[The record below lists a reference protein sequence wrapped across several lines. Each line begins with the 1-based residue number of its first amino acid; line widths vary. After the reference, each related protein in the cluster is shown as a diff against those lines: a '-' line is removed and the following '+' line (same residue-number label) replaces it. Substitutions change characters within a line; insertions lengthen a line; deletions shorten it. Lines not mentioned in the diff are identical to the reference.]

1 MADLIP
7 FNSAEENNETS
18 WYTAF
23 GAGLVSGLI
32 KVPEGIVSLG
42 AELIDLGA
50 DTNTVASVEQFFD
63 KINPFEEVAE
73 ERTIGKLSEALVQI
87 GVPGSAGFKAASNL
101 ASKAIKAKQAGA
113 YAKWGKNSRQ
123 ALQEV
128 EKLNKKAG
136 SRKFIAG
143 VMGGATGEAF
153 IADADKIG
161 SFGDLFGG
169 PTSLDREESIGS
181 DEASRRLLNRI
192 KFGTESLLV
201 TPAIYGVG
209 KAAKGLAQRGKELA
223 YSDSAFDRWVNKF
236 IGAPFRPRGDLPQEV
251 FDSEMVRQGL
261 KAGDTEEAK
270 QIVNT
275 ITKEVDSVFPEMQST
290 LNKQTKKERDTF
302 LEKLNNA
309 LFEGDISKKINPK
322 AIDDI
327 VEQMDNVK
335 LNPEARQRIVGGVNR
350 ARNEFTNLIGI
361 LNKYNPD
368 NKGKIKSGV
377 KNLQS
382 ILKDRISGWV
392 GSTYR
397 AFEPSTGILKV
408 FQRYKPTDQA
418 YNKAINLFTRYLA
431 KTDPIKKEKIQS
443 MRNTLANQG
452 LNEKQISE
460 RITEEFYD
468 VVDKQ
473 LIPKGNE
480 YYEQAKMM
488 VDEILEQG
496 QQGKKK
502 AGILPDLEYQ
512 DKTAQGVKVKSF
524 EKLLEKSGGKGSKVF
539 RELFGEIQDPRY
551 SIYNAMTN
559 LSSVARTTAFFDDVF
574 QTNKAVQAKG
584 GRGAFWNSKKEAERA
599 VNNTETGIEIV
610 EVGTELQKYKF
621 PGLSYVD
628 SSILKSYTT
637 KEIAQGILAS
647 NDVPMGLAG
656 FVRGRSTAS
665 SAEKAASFLYRS
677 LLLIPK
683 GVSQLAKTVLS
694 VPTHIRNFISA
705 GAFSGANGILFEPE
719 FYKKAFKEGIGTS
732 GLLSSRTLDQQAAYR
747 ELLELGV
754 TNSQVQVGDLKGL
767 FNTILKDGEQMF
779 SPDTVLK
786 SMMRKFKKLGSAF
799 QGKYIAEDDTFK
811 ITNFYVELKR
821 IRDATAKQLK
831 IKPDQLDAALSPTQ
845 IKELKVRAANIVK
858 NTVPNYS
865 YVGSAVKTSRLLPIG
880 NFMSF
885 PSEMIRTTTGIAEQ
899 GISELRHSRPTRGPN
914 ITPTVT
920 EILEDGT
927 TRVVKNDNPMYST
940 GIKRISG
947 MATTLTVVP
956 ATIVEGAKAL
966 YDVSEEE
973 INALR
978 QFVPDWSKNSTIV
991 PIRDDDGELR
1001 YVDFSHSNAY
1011 DVIARPFRTLLN
1023 NVLAGQESG
1032 DILLRGFTNGV
1043 MEASGELM
1051 NPFISE
1057 SIWTAAMSDIF
1068 VRNGRTDDGRLLYT
1082 DQTPVGDKL
1091 SIQFLHL
1098 GEALAPSY
1106 RQFQRLGQAAFGV
1119 PNKRGDELDIGPELA
1134 GFMGLR
1140 PIKIDPLKSM
1150 GFKIAEY
1157 QTGIRNARREFTGG
1171 AFGLLRGGTIK
1182 PNDVIERFYKSNQAR
1197 FDVQKEMFKNLDA
1210 AATLGVEQ
1218 NDLRQTFKERQL
1230 SNEAFMKLEE
1240 GIFDPYF
1247 PSEDIQQR
1255 FREIADNLGDLDMF
1269 QEVAPVLREMEN
1281 DFREIEL
1288 EGIFDLNL
1296 DDYLEDTASIA
1307 ESLGIGNIGQTPM
1320 PNQGVIQTSQLQG
1333 SGNTTSEGLTP
1344 TELALLSPE
1353 EQQIRLRQRGL
1364 A

>member
-1 MADLIP
+1 MAELIP

-18 WYTAF
+18 WYTAL

-50 DTNTVASVEQFFD
+50 DTDTVASVEQFFD

-101 ASKAIKAKQAGA
+101 ASKAIKAKQAGV
-113 YAKWGKNSRQ
+113 YAKWGKNSRK

-192 KFGTESLLV
+192 KFGSESLLI
-201 TPAIYGVG
+201 TPAIYGIG

-223 YSDSAFDRWVNKF
+223 YSDSAFDRWVNKY

-251 FDSEMVRQGL
+251 FDAEMVRQGL
-261 KAGDTEEAK
+261 KAGDTDTAK
-270 QIVNT
+270 NIVNT
-275 ITKEVDSVFPEMQST
+275 ITKEVDSVFPEVQST
-290 LNKQTKKERDTF
+290 LNKSTKKERDIF
-302 LEKLNNA
+302 LEKLNDA
-309 LFEGDISKKINPK
+309 LFEGDISKSINPK
-322 AIDDI
+322 AIDNI
-327 VEQMDNVK
+327 VEQMDSVK
-335 LNPEARQRIVGGVNR
+335 LNSEARQRIVGGVNR

-361 LNKYNPD
+361 LNKYNAN
-368 NKGKIKSGV
+368 NKEKIKSGV

-392 GSTYR
+392 GSTYK
-397 AFEPSTGILKV
+397 AFEPNTGILKV
-408 FQRYKPTDQA
+408 FQRYKPTDEA
-418 YNKAINLFTRYLA
+418 YTKAIDLFRRYLA
-431 KTDPIKKEKIQS
+431 KTDTGKKVKLEK
-443 MRNTLANQG
+443 
-452 LNEKQISE
+452 NE
-460 RITEEFYD
+460 YG
-468 VVDKQ
+468 Q
-473 LIPKGNE
+473 LVPKGTD

-488 VDEILEQG
+488 VDDILEQG
-496 QQGKKK
+496 QQSKKK
-502 AGILPDLEYQ
+502 AGILPDLAYQ

-524 EKLLEKSGGKGSKVF
+524 EKLLEKTGGKGSKVF

-574 QTNKAVQAKG
+574 QTNKAVQANG
-584 GRGAFWNSKKEAERA
+584 GKGAFWASEAEAKQA
-599 VNNTETGIEIV
+599 VNFANTGVEIV

-637 KEIAQGILAS
+637 KEIAQGILSS
-647 NDVPMGLAG
+647 NDVPLGLAG
-656 FVRGRSTAS
+656 FVRGRATAS

-677 LLLIPK
+677 LLLLPK
-683 GVSQLAKTVLS
+683 GASQLAKTVLS
-694 VPTHIRNFISA
+694 IPTHIRNFISA

-719 FYKKAFKEGIGTS
+719 FYRKAFKEGIETS
-732 GLLSSRTLDQQAAYR
+732 GLLTSQNAKSQAAYR

-754 TNSQVQVGDLKGL
+754 VNSQVQIGDLTALLRDIKGG
-767 FNTILKDGEQMF
+767 DQMF
-779 SPDTVLK
+779 TPDTALK
-786 SMMRKFKKLGSAF
+786 AMMKKLKKLGSAF
-799 QGKYIAEDDTFK
+799 QGKYVAEDDTFK
-811 ITNFYVELKR
+811 ITNYIVELKR

-831 IKPDQLDAALSPTQ
+831 IKPDQLDAALNPTQ

-899 GISELRHSRPTRGPN
+899 GISELRHSRPTRGSN

-940 GIKRISG
+940 GIKRLSG

-956 ATIVEGAKAL
+956 AVAVEGAKAL
-966 YDVSEEE
+966 YDVSEDE
-973 INALR
+973 IKALR
-978 QFVPDWSKNSTIV
+978 QFVPEWSKNSTLI

-1001 YVDFSHSNAY
+1001 YIDFSHSNAY
-1011 DVIARPFRTLLN
+1011 DVIGRPFRTLLN

-1032 DILLRGFTNGV
+1032 DILLRGLTNGV

-1057 SIWTAAMSDIF
+1057 SIWTAAMADIF

-1119 PNKRGDELDIGPELA
+1119 PNKRGDELNIGPELA

-1150 GFKIAEY
+1150 GFKIAQY

-1197 FDVQKEMFKNLDA
+1197 FNVQKEMFKNLDA
-1210 AATLGVEQ
+1210 ATTLGVSE
-1218 NDLRQTFKERQL
+1218 NDLRKTFKERQL
-1230 SNEAFMKLEE
+1230 SNDAFRKLEK

-1247 PSEDIQQR
+1247 PSKDIQDR
-1255 FREIADNLGDLDMF
+1255 FKEIADNLGDINMF
-1269 QEVAPVLREMEN
+1269 NEVAPVLREMEA
-1281 DFREIEL
+1281 DFRGIEL
-1288 EGIFDLNL
+1288 DDTFDLNL
-1296 DDYLEDTASIA
+1296 NDYLEDTGSIA
-1307 ESLGIGNIGQTPM
+1307 ESLGIGNISQMPM

-1333 SGNTTSEGLTP
+1333 SGNITSEGLTP

>member
-18 WYTAF
+18 WYTAL

-50 DTNTVASVEQFFD
+50 DTDTVASVEQFFD

-73 ERTIGKLSEALVQI
+73 ERTVGKLAEVLVQI
-87 GVPGSAGFKAASNL
+87 GVPGSAGFKAASGL
-101 ASKAIKAKQAGA
+101 ANKAIKAKQAGA
-113 YAKWGKNSRQ
+113 YAKWGQNSRR

-181 DEASRRLLNRI
+181 DEASRRLLNRL

-223 YSDSAFDRWVNKF
+223 YSDSAFDRWVNKY

-290 LNKQTKKERDTF
+290 LNKSTKKEKDTF
-302 LEKLNNA
+302 LQKLNDA
-309 LFEGDISKKINPK
+309 LFEGDITKKINPK
-322 AIDDI
+322 AIDNI
-327 VEQMDNVK
+327 VEQMDSVK
-335 LNPEARQRIVGGVNR
+335 LNSEARQRIVGAVDR
-350 ARNEFTNLIGI
+350 ARGEFTSLIGI
-361 LNKYNPD
+361 LNRYNPD
-368 NKGKIKSGV
+368 NKEKIKSGV
-377 KNLQS
+377 KTLQS

-392 GSTYR
+392 GSTYK
-397 AFEPSTGILKV
+397 AFEPNTGILKV
-408 FQRYKPTDQA
+408 FQRYKPTDEA
-418 YNKAINLFTRYLA
+418 YNNAISLFRRYLS
-431 KTDPIKKEKIQS
+431 KTDPK
-443 MRNTLANQG
+443 R
-452 LNEKQISE
+452 
-460 RITEEFYD
+460 
-468 VVDKQ
+468 
-473 LIPKGNE
+473 PKDTALDLDQTTD

-488 VDEILEQG
+488 VDDILEQG

-502 AGILPDLEYQ
+502 AGILPDLAYQ

-524 EKLLEKSGGKGSKVF
+524 EKLLEKTGGKGSKVF

-574 QTNKAVQAKG
+574 QTNKAVQANG
-584 GRGAFWNSKKEAERA
+584 GKGAFWASEAEAKQA
-599 VNNTETGIEIV
+599 VNFANTGVEIV
-610 EVGTELQKYKF
+610 RVGDELQKYKF

-628 SSILKSYTT
+628 NSILQSYTT

-656 FVRGRSTAS
+656 FVRGRATAS

-732 GLLSSRTLDQQAAYR
+732 GLLSARTLDQQAAYR

-754 TNSQVQVGDLKGL
+754 TNSQVQIGDLKGL

-786 SMMRKFKKLGSAF
+786 AMMRKFKKLGSAF

-831 IKPDQLDAALSPTQ
+831 IKPDQLDAALRPEQ

-858 NTVPNYS
+858 NTVPNYA

-899 GISELRHSRPTRGPN
+899 GLSELRHSRPTRGPN

-940 GIKRISG
+940 GIKRLSG

-966 YDVSEEE
+966 YDVSEDE
-973 INALR
+973 IKALR
-978 QFVPDWSKNSTIV
+978 QFVPNWSKNSTIV
-991 PIRDDDGELR
+991 PIRDEDGELR

-1091 SIQFLHL
+1091 AIQFLHL

-1119 PNKRGDELDIGPELA
+1119 PTKRGDELDIGPELA

-1197 FDVQKEMFKNLDA
+1197 FNVQKEMFKNLDA
-1210 AATLGVEQ
+1210 AGILGVEE

-1230 SNEAFMKLEE
+1230 GSDAFRKLNE

-1247 PSEDIQQR
+1247 PSKDIQDR

-1269 QEVAPVLREMEN
+1269 QEVAPTLREMEI

-1288 EGIFDLNL
+1288 DDTFNLNL
-1296 DDYLEDTASIA
+1296 GDYLEDTGSIA
-1307 ESLGIGNIGQTPM
+1307 ESLGIGNIGQTPP

-1333 SGNTTSEGLTP
+1333 SGNITSQGLTP

>member
-18 WYTAF
+18 WYTAL

-50 DTNTVASVEQFFD
+50 DTDTVASVEQFFD

-73 ERTIGKLSEALVQI
+73 ERTVGKLAEVLVQI

-101 ASKAIKAKQAGA
+101 ANKAIKAKQAGA
-113 YAKWGKNSRQ
+113 YAKWGQNSRR

-169 PTSLDREESIGS
+169 PTSLDREESMGS
-181 DEASRRLLNRI
+181 DEASRRLLNRL

-223 YSDSAFDRWVNKF
+223 YSDSAFDRWVNKY

-261 KAGDTEEAK
+261 KAGDTDTAK
-270 QIVNT
+270 NIVNT
-275 ITKEVDSVFPEMQST
+275 ITKEVDSVFPEVQST
-290 LNKQTKKERDTF
+290 LNKSTKKEKDTF
-302 LEKLNNA
+302 LQKLNDA
-309 LFEGDISKKINPK
+309 LFEGDITKKINPK

-327 VEQMDNVK
+327 VEQMDSVK
-335 LNPEARQRIVGGVNR
+335 LNSEARQRIVGAVDR
-350 ARNEFTNLIGI
+350 AREEFTGLIGI
-361 LNKYNPD
+361 LNRYNPD
-368 NKGKIKSGV
+368 NKEKIKSGV
-377 KNLQS
+377 KTLQS

-392 GSTYR
+392 GSTYK
-397 AFEPSTGILKV
+397 AFEPNTGILKV
-408 FQRYKPTDQA
+408 FQRYKPTDEA
-418 YNKAINLFTRYLA
+418 YNNAISLFRRYLS
-431 KTDPIKKEKIQS
+431 KTDPK
-443 MRNTLANQG
+443 R
-452 LNEKQISE
+452 
-460 RITEEFYD
+460 
-468 VVDKQ
+468 
-473 LIPKGNE
+473 PKDTALDLDQTTD

-488 VDEILEQG
+488 VDDILEQG
-496 QQGKKK
+496 QQAKKK
-502 AGILPDLEYQ
+502 AGVLPDLAYQ
-512 DKTAQGVKVKSF
+512 DKTAQGVKIKSF
-524 EKLLEKSGGKGSKVF
+524 EKLLEKTGGKGSKVF

-584 GRGAFWNSKKEAERA
+584 GKGAFWASEAEAKQA
-599 VNNTETGIEIV
+599 VNFANTGVEIV
-610 EVGTELQKYKF
+610 KVGDELQKYKF

-628 SSILKSYTT
+628 NSILQSYTT
-637 KEIAQGILAS
+637 KEIAQGILSS

-656 FVRGRSTAS
+656 FVRGRATAS

-677 LLLIPK
+677 LLLLPK
-683 GVSQLAKTVLS
+683 GISQLAKTVLS

-719 FYKKAFKEGIGTS
+719 FYRKAFKEGIETS
-732 GLLSSRTLDQQAAYR
+732 GLLSAQSPKSQAAYR

-754 TNSQVQVGDLKGL
+754 VNSQVQIGDLTAL
-767 FNTILKDGEQMF
+767 LKDIKGGDQMF
-779 SPDTVLK
+779 SPDTALK
-786 SMMRKFKKLGSAF
+786 AMMKKLKKLGSAF
-799 QGKYIAEDDTFK
+799 QGKYVAEDDTFK
-811 ITNFYVELKR
+811 VTNYLVELKR

-831 IKPDQLDAALSPTQ
+831 IKPDQLDAALRPEQ

-858 NTVPNYS
+858 NTVPNYA

-899 GISELRHSRPTRGPN
+899 GLSELRHSRPTRGPN

-940 GIKRISG
+940 GIKRLSG

-956 ATIVEGAKAL
+956 ATVVEGAKAL
-966 YDVSEEE
+966 YDVSEDE
-973 INALR
+973 IKALR
-978 QFVPDWSKNSTIV
+978 QFVPEWSKNSTIV
-991 PIRDDDGELR
+991 PIRDEDGELR
-1001 YVDFSHSNAY
+1001 YIDFSHSNAY

-1091 SIQFLHL
+1091 AIQFLHL

-1119 PNKRGDELDIGPELA
+1119 PTKRGDELNIGPELA

-1197 FDVQKEMFKNLDA
+1197 FNVQKEMFKNLDA
-1210 AATLGVEQ
+1210 AEILGIEK

-1230 SNEAFMKLEE
+1230 GSDAFRKLNE

-1247 PSEDIQQR
+1247 PSKDIQDR

-1269 QEVAPVLREMEN
+1269 QEVSDTLREMES
-1281 DFREIEL
+1281 DFRQIEL
-1288 EGIFDLNL
+1288 GDTFDLNL
-1296 DDYLEDTASIA
+1296 GDYLEDTGSIA
-1307 ESLGIGNIGQTPM
+1307 ESLGIGNIGQTPP

-1333 SGNTTSEGLTP
+1333 SGNITSQGLTP

>member
-18 WYTAF
+18 WYTAL

-50 DTNTVASVEQFFD
+50 DTDTVASVEQFFD

-73 ERTIGKLSEALVQI
+73 ERTVGKLAEVLVQI
-87 GVPGSAGFKAASNL
+87 GVPGSAGFKAASGL
-101 ASKAIKAKQAGA
+101 ANKAIKAKQAGA
-113 YAKWGKNSRQ
+113 YAKWGQNSRR

-181 DEASRRLLNRI
+181 DEASRRLLNRL
-192 KFGTESLLV
+192 KFGSESLLV

-223 YSDSAFDRWVNKF
+223 YSDSAFDRWVNKY

-261 KAGDTEEAK
+261 KAGDTDTAK
-270 QIVNT
+270 NIVNT
-275 ITKEVDSVFPEMQST
+275 ITKEVDSVFPEVQST
-290 LNKQTKKERDTF
+290 LNKSTKKEKDTF
-302 LEKLNNA
+302 LQKLNDA
-309 LFEGDISKKINPK
+309 LFEGDITKKINPK
-322 AIDDI
+322 AIDNI
-327 VEQMDNVK
+327 VEQMDSVK
-335 LNPEARQRIVGGVNR
+335 LNSEARQRIVGAVDR
-350 ARNEFTNLIGI
+350 ARGEFTSLIGI
-361 LNKYNPD
+361 LNRYNPD
-368 NKGKIKSGV
+368 NKEKIKSGV
-377 KNLQS
+377 KTLQS

-392 GSTYR
+392 GSTYK

-408 FQRYKPTDQA
+408 FQRYKPTDEA
-418 YNKAINLFTRYLA
+418 YNNAISLFRRYLS
-431 KTDPIKKEKIQS
+431 KTDPK
-443 MRNTLANQG
+443 R
-452 LNEKQISE
+452 
-460 RITEEFYD
+460 
-468 VVDKQ
+468 
-473 LIPKGNE
+473 PKDTALDLDQTTD

-488 VDEILEQG
+488 VDDILEQG
-496 QQGKKK
+496 QQAKKK
-502 AGILPDLEYQ
+502 AGVLPNLAYQ
-512 DKTAQGVKVKSF
+512 DKTAQGVKIKSF
-524 EKLLEKSGGKGSKVF
+524 EKLLEKTGGKGSKVF

-584 GRGAFWNSKKEAERA
+584 GKGAFWASEAEAKQA
-599 VNNTETGIEIV
+599 VNFANTGVEIV
-610 EVGTELQKYKF
+610 RVGDELQKYKF

-628 SSILKSYTT
+628 NSILQSYTT
-637 KEIAQGILAS
+637 KEIAQGILSS

-656 FVRGRSTAS
+656 FVRGRATAS

-677 LLLIPK
+677 LLLLPK
-683 GVSQLAKTVLS
+683 GISQLAKTVLS

-719 FYKKAFKEGIGTS
+719 FYRKAFKEGIETS
-732 GLLSSRTLDQQAAYR
+732 GLLSAQSPKSQAAYR

-754 TNSQVQVGDLKGL
+754 VNSQVQIGDLTAL
-767 FNTILKDGEQMF
+767 LKDIKGGDQMF
-779 SPDTVLK
+779 SPDTALK
-786 SMMRKFKKLGSAF
+786 AMMKKLKKLGSAF
-799 QGKYIAEDDTFK
+799 QGKYVAEDDTFK
-811 ITNFYVELKR
+811 VTNYLVELKR

-831 IKPDQLDAALSPTQ
+831 IKPDQLDAALRPEQ

-858 NTVPNYS
+858 NTVPNYA

-899 GISELRHSRPTRGPN
+899 GLSELRHSRPTRGPN

-940 GIKRISG
+940 GIKRLSG

-956 ATIVEGAKAL
+956 ATVVEGAKAL
-966 YDVSEEE
+966 YDVSEDE
-973 INALR
+973 IKALR
-978 QFVPDWSKNSTIV
+978 QFVPEWSKNSTIV
-991 PIRDDDGELR
+991 PIRDEDGELR
-1001 YVDFSHSNAY
+1001 YIDFSHSNAY

-1091 SIQFLHL
+1091 AIQFLHL

-1119 PNKRGDELDIGPELA
+1119 PTKRGDELDIGPELA

-1197 FDVQKEMFKNLDA
+1197 FNVQKEMFKNLDA
-1210 AATLGVEQ
+1210 AGILGVEE

-1230 SNEAFMKLEE
+1230 GSDTFRKLEQ

-1247 PSEDIQQR
+1247 PSKDIQDR

-1269 QEVAPVLREMEN
+1269 QEVAPTLREMET

-1288 EGIFDLNL
+1288 DDTFNLNL
-1296 DDYLEDTASIA
+1296 GDYLEDTGSIA
-1307 ESLGIGNIGQTPM
+1307 ESLGIGNIGQTPP

-1333 SGNTTSEGLTP
+1333 SGNITSQGLTP

>member
-1 MADLIP
+1 MSDLIP
-7 FNSAEENNETS
+7 LNSAEENNETS
-18 WYTAF
+18 WYTAL
-23 GAGLVSGLI
+23 GAGLISGLI

-73 ERTIGKLSEALVQI
+73 ERTIGKLSEVLVQI

-101 ASKAIKAKQAGA
+101 ANKAIKAKQAGA
-113 YAKWGKNSRQ
+113 YAKWGKNSRR

-136 SRKFIAG
+136 SRKFVAG

-169 PTSLDREESIGS
+169 PTSLDREESIGR
-181 DEASRRLLNRI
+181 DEASRRLLNRL
-192 KFGTESLLV
+192 KFGSESLLV

-223 YSDSAFDRWVNKF
+223 YSDSAFDRWVNKY

-251 FDSEMVRQGL
+251 FESEMVRQGL
-261 KAGDTEEAK
+261 KAGDTDTAK
-270 QIVNT
+270 NIVNV
-275 ITKEVDSVFPEMQST
+275 ITKEVDAVFPEMQST
-290 LNKQTKKERDTF
+290 LNKSTKKERDTF
-302 LEKLNNA
+302 LQKLNDA
-309 LFEGDISKKINPK
+309 LFEGDISKAINPK
-322 AIDDI
+322 AVDDI
-327 VEQMDNVK
+327 VEQMDNVNLDK
-335 LNPEARQRIVGGVNR
+335 QSRQKIVGAVDR
-350 ARNEFTNLIGI
+350 ARGEFTNLIGI

-368 NKGKIKSGV
+368 NKEKIKSGV
-377 KNLQS
+377 KTLQS

-397 AFEPSTGILKV
+397 AFEPNTGILKV
-408 FQRYKPTDQA
+408 FQRYKPTDEA
-418 YNKAINLFTRYLA
+418 YNNAISLFRRYLA
-431 KTDPIKKEKIQS
+431 KTDPNKPKD
-443 MRNTLANQG
+443 TG
-452 LNEKQISE
+452 LDLDQ
-460 RITEEFYD
+460 TTD
-468 VVDKQ
+468 
-473 LIPKGNE
+473 

-488 VDEILEQG
+488 VDDILEQG
-496 QQGKKK
+496 QQAKKK
-502 AGILPDLEYQ
+502 AGVLPDLQYQ

-524 EKLLEKSGGKGSKVF
+524 EKLLEKTGGKGSKVF

-574 QTNKAVQAKG
+574 KTNKAVQARG
-584 GRGAFWNSKKEAERA
+584 GTGAFWASEAEAKRA
-599 VNNTETGIEIV
+599 VNFANTKVEIV
-610 EVGTELQKYKF
+610 EVGAELQKYKF

-637 KEIAQGILAS
+637 KEIAQGILSA
-647 NDVPMGLAG
+647 NEVPLGLSG
-656 FVRGRSTAS
+656 FVRGRATAS

-677 LLLIPK
+677 LLLLPK
-683 GVSQLAKTVLS
+683 GASQLAKTVLS
-694 VPTHIRNFISA
+694 IPTHIRNFISA

-719 FYKKAFKEGIGTS
+719 FYKKAFKEGIETS
-732 GLLSSRTLDQQAAYR
+732 GLLSAQSPKSQAAYR

-754 TNSQVQVGDLKGL
+754 VNSQVQIGDLTALLRDIKGG
-767 FNTILKDGEQMF
+767 DQMF
-779 SPDTVLK
+779 TPDTALK
-786 SMMRKFKKLGSAF
+786 AMMKKLKKVGSAF
-799 QGKYIAEDDTFK
+799 QGKYVAEDDTFK
-811 ITNFYVELKR
+811 ITNYVVELKR
-821 IRDATAKQLK
+821 LKDAKAKELK
-831 IKPDQLDAALSPTQ
+831 IRPDQIDSALTPEQ
-845 IKELKVRAANIVK
+845 LKELKVRAANIVK

-899 GISELRHSRPTRGPN
+899 GLSELRHSKPTKGPN

-920 EILEDGT
+920 EILKDGT
-927 TRVVKNDNPMYST
+927 TRVVKNDNPMYAT
-940 GIKRISG
+940 GIKRLSG

-956 ATIVEGAKAL
+956 TAAVEGAKAL
-966 YDVSEEE
+966 YDVSEDE
-973 INALR
+973 IKALR
-978 QFVPDWSKNSTIV
+978 QFVPEWSKNSTII

-1001 YVDFSHSNAY
+1001 YIDFSHSNAY

-1057 SIWTAAMSDIF
+1057 SIWTAAMADIF

-1091 SIQFLHL
+1091 AIQFLHL

-1119 PNKRGDELDIGPELA
+1119 PTKRGDELNIGPELA

-1140 PIKIDPLKSM
+1140 PIKIDPLQSM

-1197 FDVQKEMFKNLDA
+1197 FNVQKEMFKNLDA
-1210 AATLGVEQ
+1210 AETLGVEK

-1230 SNEAFMKLEE
+1230 SSDAFRKLSE

-1247 PSEDIQQR
+1247 PSKDIQDR
-1255 FREIADNLGDLDMF
+1255 FREIADNLGDFDMF
-1269 QEVAPVLREMEN
+1269 QEVADTLREMES
-1281 DFREIEL
+1281 DFRQIEL
-1288 EGIFDLNL
+1288 GDTFNINLN
-1296 DDYLEDTASIA
+1296 DYLEDTGNIL
-1307 ESLGIGNIGQTPM
+1307 ENLGIGNIGQTPA
-1320 PNQGVIQTSQLQG
+1320 PNQNVIQTSQLQG
-1333 SGNTTSEGLTP
+1333 SGNITSQGLTP